1 VFAARPKDAIWSWS
15 SLLARR
21 YASFLAEHGAMA
33 RGDVENIEN
42 VLDTYEANDSSI
54 MLTPSVF
61 QIVARKRR

>member
-1 VFAARPKDAIWSWS
+1 
-15 SLLARR
+15 
-21 YASFLAEHGAMA
+21 MA